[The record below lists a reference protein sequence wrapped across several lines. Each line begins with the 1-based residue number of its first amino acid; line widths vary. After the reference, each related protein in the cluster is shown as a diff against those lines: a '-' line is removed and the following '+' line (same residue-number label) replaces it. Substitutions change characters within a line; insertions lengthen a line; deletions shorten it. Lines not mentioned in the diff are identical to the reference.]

1 MTFEASMSLLQ
12 TRREDIEH
20 HLAKYPDRRSAI
32 MPLLYIAQEEYGY
45 ITEEAMHEVAEL
57 VGVDVTHVRG
67 VVGFYT
73 LFYDRHKGKYLIQV
87 CTDLPCALR
96 GAEQFFKQ
104 VCEHL
109 GIGPG
114 ETTPDGLFTVEEVM
128 CIGACDRA
136 PVMQVNLHFY
146 EHMTADQI
154 ARVIE
159 TLRRE
164 HEATQ
169 PYRRE

>member
-1 MTFEASMSLLQ
+1 MSLLD
-12 TRREDIEH
+12 TRKADIEH
-20 HLAKYPDRRSAI
+20 HLSKYPDKRSAL

-45 ITEEAMHEVAEL
+45 ITQEAMAEIASL
-57 VGVDVTHVRG
+57 LDVDITHVKG

-73 LFYDRHKGKYLIQV
+73 MYYDKPKGKYLIQV

-96 GAEQFFKQ
+96 GAEAFSQH
-104 VCEHL
+104 VCEVL
-109 GIGPG
+109 SIEPG
-114 ETTPDGLFTVEEVM
+114 QTTEDGLFTVENVM

-136 PVMQVNLHFY
+136 PVMQVNFHFY
-146 EHMTADQI
+146 ENLTRESVEKI
-154 ARVIE
+154 IE

-169 PYRRE
+169 PYRQE

>member
-1 MTFEASMSLLQ
+1 MSLIER
-12 TRREDIEH
+12 RREDIEH

-32 MPLLYIAQEEYGY
+32 LPLLYIAQEEYGHV
-45 ITEEAMHEVAEL
+45 TDEAMREIAEI
-57 VGVDVTHVRG
+57 VDVDLTHVQG

-73 LFYDRHKGKYLIQV
+73 MFYDQKKGKYLIYI

-96 GAEQFFKQ
+96 GAEEFARH
-104 VCEHL
+104 VCDYL
-109 GIGPG
+109 GIQPG
-114 ETTPDGLFTVEEVM
+114 ETTEDGLFGVEEVM

-136 PVMQVNLHFY
+136 PVMQVNFRFY
-146 EHMTADQI
+146 ENMTKESVEQ
-154 ARVIE
+154 VLE

-169 PYRRE
+169 PYTQE